1 MGRRP
6 LGALAAAAAALCAT
20 VACDAGEATPTRT
33 PVAPS
38 AGPVTV
44 ADGSDTYAR
53 LCAPCHAADLRG
65 GAADHAPALN
75 SPTFLA
81 TVTTTFLERSIAF
94 GRPGTSMPAYGKQ
107 LGGPLDGTEIRALV
121 KFIRNAAPEPTDPA
135 PPLAGDA
142 TRGATIYQRDC
153 QKCHGDT
160 VARGEAPLL
169 ANPRF
174 LEQASDGFL
183 AYAIVH
189 GRPPTKMEAWD
200 GKLSAQDIG
209 DVVAYIRNFY
219 GKAQIVDDLLPA
231 PTGNEPLVI
240 NPAGKSPSFK
250 LKSDRF
256 VGVDQV
262 KAALDAHQRVIIID
276 ARPPSE
282 WRRVHIAGAVSIP
295 YHDMKR
301 LDDVP
306 KDGTWVVS
314 YCACPHHLSGIV
326 TDELRKR
333 GYDHAVVLDEG
344 IDEWHRRGYPVVA
357 AAGVK
362 PPPAQAPAAK

>member
-1 MGRRP
+1 MGRRS
-6 LGALAAAAAALCAT
+6 LGSLAVAAAAWLAAAA
-20 VACDAGEATPTRT
+20 CDTGEATPTRT
-33 PVAPS
+33 PTAPT
-38 AGPVTV
+38 AAPVTV
-44 ADGSDTYAR
+44 ADGSDSYAR
-53 LCAPCHAADLRG
+53 LCAPCHAADLHG
-65 GAADHAPALN
+65 GAADHAPSLN

-81 TVTTTFLERSIAF
+81 SVTTSFLERSIAF

-107 LGGPLDGTEIRALV
+107 LGGPLDGPAIRALV
-121 KFIRNAAPEPTDPA
+121 AFIRGGAAEPGDLPV
-135 PPLAGDA
+135 PIAGDA
-142 TRGATIYQRDC
+142 TRGAAIYQRAC
-153 QKCHGDT
+153 QTCHGDT

-174 LEQASDGFL
+174 LEQASDGFM

-189 GRPPTKMEAWD
+189 GRPGTKMEAW
-200 GKLSAQDIG
+200 GEKLSSQDVG
-209 DVVAYIRNFY
+209 DVVAYVRNFY
-219 GKAQIVDDLLPA
+219 GKASIVDDLLPA
-231 PTGNEPLVI
+231 PTGDEPLVL
-240 NPAGKSPSFK
+240 NPTGRSPSFK

-262 KAALDAHQRVIIID
+262 KAALDAKQRVIIID

-306 KDGTWVVS
+306 KDGTWIVS

-344 IDEWHRRGYPVVA
+344 IDEWHRRGYPIVA
-357 AAGVK
+357 APGVK
-362 PPPAQAPAAK
+362 PPPAAAPAAK